1 MNQLGRALIGLG
13 LALLLAGAALLVLQ
27 RLGLGR
33 LPGDFTW
40 KGKYGTLHVPVATSL
55 LLSLVLTLL
64 LNLWLGK
71 SR

>member
-1 MNQLGRALIGLG
+1 MTQLAKSLIVFGIALV
-13 LALLLAGAALLVLQ
+13 LAGGVLLLAQ

-33 LPGDFTW
+33 LPGDFSW
-40 KGKYGTLHVPVATSL
+40 KGKYGTLQLPLATSL